1 MSLRCVGLTLGRIG
15 TPTSPG
21 KDKQMSG
28 NITSNADPAV
38 FGATYSAELNDTVT
52 KLARQEV
59 AKAATALVGRQLVQD
74 ADRQSNEDQRAIR
87 RNRNRMFTLFGA
99 ILIGLLVVWT
109 LPRLGGTGKL
119 LEPYSFVITVLMDTA
134 FTVYAYFRRY

>member
-1 MSLRCVGLTLGRIG
+1 
-15 TPTSPG
+15 
-21 KDKQMSG
+21 MSG